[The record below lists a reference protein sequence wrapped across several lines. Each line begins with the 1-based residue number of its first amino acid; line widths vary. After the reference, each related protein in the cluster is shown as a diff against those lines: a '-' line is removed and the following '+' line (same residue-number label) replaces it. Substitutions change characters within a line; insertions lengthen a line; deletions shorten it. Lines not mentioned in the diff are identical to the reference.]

1 MRALVL
7 LVSLLLPHLGSP
19 SLPASVP
26 RYNDSSFRLPWAA
39 GVERRIVQGNSS
51 VGGDHQGREA
61 YAWDVSMPIGTPL
74 LADRD
79 GVVTMTKDDSNVGGY
94 DYFLGYQAN
103 FVVINHGDGLQTLYL
118 HLMYRGVL
126 VRPGQ
131 RVVQGQPIGF
141 SGDTG
146 FSGGP
151 HLHVVVEA
159 AGDADRVTQSVSAA
173 FADVSS
179 WGGVPMAGRRYV
191 SGNVPTGTLSR
202 VTPVPSV
209 RKPNVYRN
217 PFAPVQGRQDYAIPH
232 GHFYMQARGEIPN
245 PRSGFLVAD
254 DDGIAFNQALDATG
268 GPAVVGYPIS
278 QRFPFGGLTTQAFQK
293 LVLQWRPD
301 TGQVQPLNVLD
312 ALHDAGGDAELAAS
326 HQIPPPADTSGDA
339 GLSWD
344 QVVARHEAFL
354 DASAALKAAYFSAP
368 DPVGLYGLPMS
379 PVTDE
384 GNVLVVR
391 CQRAALQLWKV
402 DLPWA
407 KAGQVTVANGGD
419 LAKEAGLF
427 PSAALV
433 PDPAPIP

>member
-1 MRALVL
+1 MHAFL
-7 LVSLLLPHLGSP
+7 LLLSLLLPRLGDPHLT
-19 SLPASVP
+19 AIVP
-26 RYNDSSFRLPWAA
+26 RYNDSAFRLPWAA
-39 GVERRIVQGNSS
+39 GIEHRIVQGNNSL
-51 VGGDHQGREA
+51 GGDHQGREA

-94 DYFLGYQAN
+94 DYYLGYQAN
-103 FVVINHGDGLQTLYL
+103 YVVVNHGDGTQTLYL
-118 HLMYRGVL
+118 HLMYHGVL
-126 VRPGQ
+126 VQPGQ
-131 RVVQGQPIGF
+131 RVAQGQPIGF

-146 FSGGP
+146 FAGGP
-151 HLHVVVEA
+151 HLHFAVEV
-159 AGDADRVTQSVSAA
+159 AGDSDRVTQSIPAS

-179 WGGVPMAGRRYV
+179 WDGVPLVGRHYV
-191 SGNVPTGTLSR
+191 SGNVPTGPIPE
-202 VTPVPSV
+202 VAPVPSV

-217 PFAPVQGRQDYAIPH
+217 PFAPFQGRQDYPVPH
-232 GHFYMQARGEIPN
+232 GHFYMQARGDTPN

-254 DDGIAFNQALDATG
+254 DDDVPFDQVLDALG
-268 GPAVVGYPIS
+268 GPAAVGYPIS
-278 QRFPFGGLTTQAFQK
+278 QRFTLDGLTTQAFQK
-293 LVLQWRPD
+293 LVLQWHPD

-312 ALHDAGGDAELAAS
+312 ALHDAGDDARLASA

-354 DASAALKAAYFSAP
+354 DGNAALKAAYFSVP

-379 PVTDE
+379 PVTEE

-391 CQRAALQLWKV
+391 CQRAALQLWEV

-427 PSAALV
+427 PGAALV